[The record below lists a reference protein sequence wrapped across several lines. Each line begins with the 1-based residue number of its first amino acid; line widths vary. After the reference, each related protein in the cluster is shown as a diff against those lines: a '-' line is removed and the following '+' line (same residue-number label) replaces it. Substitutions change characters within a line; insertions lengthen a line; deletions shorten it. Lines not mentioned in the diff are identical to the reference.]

1 MMNISFIGYGNMAKA
16 IARNL
21 QKQNKYSL
29 SAASPSLS
37 AGISKENIRT
47 HYDNKEVAKDAD
59 IIILAVKPAQ
69 MREVVNEINPFIS
82 SGCLLI
88 SVAAGLSLTWFTKYC
103 KKGQAVVRTMPN
115 TPAIVGFAAT
125 SMIANE
131 FVNEKQ
137 KKWAE
142 QLFSSIGITD
152 WVKDEEDM
160 DTLTALSGSGPAY
173 VFLFLEAMINAGVQL
188 GLEETVAKHFAIQT
202 FAGSLQL
209 AQHSQL
215 SLTELRKKVTSPG
228 GTTAAALEI
237 LHGDLDELIFSAMKA
252 AKQKAHELGK
262 VE

>member
-1 MMNISFIGYGNMAKA
+1 MNISFIGYGNMAKA
-16 IARNL
+16 IACHL

-47 HYDNKEVAKDAD
+47 HYDNKEVAKDANV
-59 IIILAVKPAQ
+59 IILAVKPAQ

-88 SVAAGLSLTWFTKYC
+88 SVAAGLSLTWFAKYC

-137 KKWAE
+137 KNGQNNYFQA
-142 QLFSSIGITD
+142 
-152 WVKDEEDM
+152 
-160 DTLTALSGSGPAY
+160 
-173 VFLFLEAMINAGVQL
+173 L
-188 GLEETVAKHFAIQT
+188 GLLIGLKM
-202 FAGSLQL
+202 
-209 AQHSQL
+209 
-215 SLTELRKKVTSPG
+215 KKTWTP
-228 GTTAAALEI
+228 
-237 LHGDLDELIFSAMKA
+237 
-252 AKQKAHELGK
+252 
-262 VE
+262 